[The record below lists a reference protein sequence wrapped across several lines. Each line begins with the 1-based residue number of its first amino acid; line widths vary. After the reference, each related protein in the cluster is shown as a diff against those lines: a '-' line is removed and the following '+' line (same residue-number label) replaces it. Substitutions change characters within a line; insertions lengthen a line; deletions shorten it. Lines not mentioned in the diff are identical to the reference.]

1 MNMQA
6 LINNKLF
13 IQASTKTLR
22 RSSQGLLAKQSTRQ
36 YTTLFQRAS
45 VTKSNQQKHEN
56 TRKTTIISPFGS
68 HFNTT
73 FRFYVNEDFK
83 KKDREREEEAKQK
96 DEEEA
101 EEFREYQQKQK
112 EKEDMKRKVEQES
125 DEDDRK
131 AFDKLRKIPSN

>member
-13 IQASTKTLR
+13 VQTSAKALR
-22 RSSQGLLAKQSTRQ
+22 RGSQGLVVKQSARQ
-36 YTTLFQRAS
+36 YATLFQRAS
-45 VTKSNQQKHEN
+45 VTKSSQLKHEN

-73 FRFYVNEDFK
+73 FRFYVNEEFK
-83 KKDREREEEAKQK
+83 KKDREAEEQAKKK

-112 EKEDMKRKVEQES
+112 EKEDMKRKIEQEI
-125 DEDDRK
+125 DDDDKK